1 MDKQIYKL
9 PLYTLAS
16 GLIIRIIFYFV
27 VLTAV
32 SLTTEWSVWMSNSL
46 LAARLAVSAVL
57 FIFIGRRL
65 CRTYTRQTCFRAAS
79 YLVVYSVI
87 TLVLEQVMLRTGDYG
102 QINYLLYLP
111 VEIFNPITS
120 VTLLLFGKSVPGWL
134 CAVPSLFAPYLFI
147 FFSAD
152 VSDGAAPVP
161 GHTDY

>member
-46 LAARLAVSAVL
+46 LTARLAASAVL

-79 YLVVYSVI
+79 YLFAYSVI
-87 TLVLEQVMLRTGDYG
+87 TLVLEQIMLHTGNYG
-102 QINYLLYLP
+102 RINDLLYLP
-111 VEIFNPITS
+111 VEIFTPITS
-120 VTLLLFGKSVPGWL
+120 VMMLLFGKFVPGWL
-134 CAVPSLFAPYLFI
+134 CVVPSLFAPYLFL
-147 FFSAD
+147 FFSMDKPDD
-152 VSDGAAPVP
+152 VSSNRS
-161 GHTDY
+161 Y

>member
-32 SLTTEWSVWMSNSL
+32 SLTTEWSVWMSNGL
-46 LAARLAVSAVL
+46 LAAHLAVSAVL

-79 YLVVYSVI
+79 LLVVYSVI
-87 TLVLEQVMLRTGDYG
+87 MLVLEQLMLHTGDYG
-102 QINYLLYLP
+102 QINHLLYLP
-111 VEIFNPITS
+111 VEMFTPITS
-120 VTLLLFGKSVPGWL
+120 VMLLLFGKFVPGWF
-134 CAVPSLFAPYLFI
+134 CAVPSLFAPYLFV
-147 FFSAD
+147 FFSTD
-152 VSDGAAPVP
+152 VPDGAPPVP